1 MNAEAA
7 DPYDALAPHYR
18 SFASGRAAYL
28 AAVDAFVRENLPPAP
43 RSLLDVGSGDGVRAM
58 ALAASCGIGR
68 VVLSDASAAMVERC
82 RALGAA
88 DVWAVPAQDLPA
100 TETFDVVTCLWNVL
114 GHVPGRVA
122 RLAALRRM
130 REALA
135 PGGRLFLD
143 VQNRHNAAG
152 YGWWRV
158 LGRIAID
165 ALMPDERR
173 GDTSFDW
180 RIADKTLR
188 GHGHLFTPA
197 EVSSLLR
204 EAGLRP
210 LRRVAIDYMTGAR
223 SASAL
228 RGQLAFVCDAA

>member
-1 MNAEAA
+1 MNAGGT

-18 SFASGRAAYL
+18 SFAAGRAAYL
-28 AAVDAFVRENLPPAP
+28 AAVDAFVRENLPAAR

-58 ALAASCGIGR
+58 ALAQACGIGR
-68 VVLSDASAAMVERC
+68 VVLSDASAEMAERC

-88 DVWAVPAQDLPA
+88 AVWAVPAQELP
-100 TETFDVVTCLWNVL
+100 ESEPFDVVTCLWNVL
-114 GHVPGRVA
+114 GHVPGHDARV
-122 RLAALRRM
+122 AALRRM
-130 REALA
+130 ARALA

-143 VQNRHNAAG
+143 VQNRHNAAA

-158 LGRIAID
+158 VGRLALD
-165 ALMPDERR
+165 AVRPDERR

-180 RIADKTLR
+180 RIGDRTLR

-197 EVSSLLR
+197 EIGGLLR
-204 EAGLRP
+204 ESGLRP
-210 LRRVAIDYMTGAR
+210 LRRVAIDYLTGAR

-228 RGQLAFVCDAA
+228 RGQLAFVCEAA